1 MAAPITVNQSTTLV
15 QVDTSVLQPDGYVV
29 RLSSVNTP
37 GALITI
43 RDITGNASANNQIFV
58 STMQDI
64 RFLDGGG
71 VNSNLYRINQ
81 PYGFLTITPKTSTLW
96 GVTNTFAF
104 PDVSAAANIN
114 NLTASSITINNSY
127 LNRAIISTAYISTLS
142 TDNVFIRANISIG
155 QSTIGHAGHF
165 VCSVR
170 SLEDIIAGG
179 TFYGGSTVSTTFG
192 NITSTLTVP
201 FISTNSIEIYGL
213 LRSASTI
220 STLGPL
226 FVGSSISTT
235 GNLAVGGSTFIQGE
249 LRVLQNAIFNSSLS
263 TIFSLGVGRETQ
275 LYSSLTVRHDILANT
290 HISTLS
296 NVNVGGALSVMKTA
310 FFTDHVST
318 QSNVTVGGALSVM
331 STFYTFGN
339 SVLNSSLNVV
349 GAVSTLSNVYIASTL
364 SVGRDLVVF
373 GNVNFNNGLNLQN
386 ISVLQDL
393 FVNNTISTYSSI
405 VAGQFLRVMG
415 STFLIGPVSTLSN
428 VDVGG
433 AISTMGNLTV
443 LGDTYLRSN
452 VVIQSSLSTI
462 GNLNVF
468 GFLSTLSSVN
478 IAHNLQ
484 VQSNVFVGSSL
495 STVGSAAFHSSVQI
509 RGGLSVFS
517 SVAIQFDLDVGR
529 NLNARNLVMNGS
541 TIISTLAVTNTVGFG
556 LNLST
561 STLHFGLFSTLGA
574 MDIGGK
580 ISTTNSLIVGSTIDS
595 QFVTVRSNSS
605 TLGNV
610 GVGSN
615 IFALRNIF
623 SGEST
628 IVGGG
633 FYGTNQAFFNNSLY
647 SRSLTIESGS
657 ELSGTTRMF
666 GETFTE
672 DRLTAKSGIFVYDAT
687 NEGVQNRISNDTY
700 MSSLKT
706 SSITVYNFQSTIGQM
721 AIFSSL
727 QVQGGLSVFSSLG
740 VACNADVGALLTAS
754 SIITRSLRLS
764 TLDILQQSNFV
775 LYVSSSTLHAG
786 LFSTSGEIFSGRLIS
801 TTSSLAVGDNVNF
814 YRNLTIGGNTV
825 TGGIF
830 QAGGAATL
838 SNILQVAQAAT
849 LSNTLNVGGVTTL
862 SDTLRVE
869 NATSLSNTLGVRL
882 ATTLSNTLAVGLATT
897 LSNTLQVVGDAT
909 LQSGLIVPFI
919 FNSSI
924 RTSSILTSTLTASNV
939 STSIANISSLIVG
952 TTIRYILT
960 ATLGGVILR
969 TSDYGSSYT
978 TATQTIL
985 TTINSIKTNGN
996 VSVAVGAASSGKP
1009 IVYSYD
1015 GLTWTRATGGVDTAV
1030 NDLIWTGSQ
1039 FVAVGTVFQTS
1050 TDGVTWATV
1059 TLPTTPNTPP
1069 ATITAVGW
1077 NGSYYVL
1084 TSSTRIYNYNP
1095 STATITEVNSSFTAI
1110 YKVIWTGSFWLI
1122 GGDGA
1127 YDIASFNG
1135 TTLTQLGY
1143 TNSPVN
1149 SIASNGKTVVAVGNG
1164 ILAYSSDGIIWSS
1177 GSNPFSPATSIND
1190 VIWDGANFV
1199 AFFTGGSKL
1208 ARSSDGITWTPAAT
1222 VTTNQLYRGT
1232 AYMYTTAL
1240 KQNLGGLLTAD
1251 SISTTGFVTVGDF
1264 LRVGQSTLVVQ
1275 DSTRT
1280 VGINCNSPSYPVD
1293 VNGIINAKFIYQNG
1307 EPYQPPPTTGDI
1319 TIINLKAS
1327 TITAAFSATI
1337 KNTTVQPK
1345 FIISGQI
1352 PSGATTVYKLY
1363 VGASLTSMT
1372 DITITGSP
1380 IALNYT
1386 FYTGSTWYLGGKRT
1400 TTASGLYSSTDAVS
1414 WTLISPSGEFPNSF
1428 VNYIVSNGN
1437 YSLICGA
1444 DTTVNTTTRS
1454 SRSIVKTTNFTSF
1467 TASSTTAGSLSFR
1480 AQCLAA
1486 AWNGTLWVAVG
1497 QDTDSSTYIGP
1508 TIKYSYDGTNWSPA
1522 MNAFG
1527 ANTSSTSSIGY
1538 SVVWNGYLFV
1548 AGADDSTCSLKY
1560 SYNGIVWYN
1569 CRGSF
1574 GLTSLTKVISWSGKR
1589 FVAIQAV
1596 YASGNHILYSDDGI
1610 TWSRSGQTVS
1620 NPYSLVWT
1628 GTQFVVGTSKSAV
1641 LPKTFVSENG
1651 IYWTEVTPSVAY
1663 NTELIMNSMTYS
1675 FNTVPDLTLGN
1686 TTFYANQQPQ
1696 TLGAAS
1702 SINTVLLM
1710 SNALL
1715 LNDLYTDTSGKVGV
1729 NCNSPQVALD
1739 VNGFAKINN
1748 TMTPTV
1754 WICIGVQSS
1763 VDGIYVSI
1771 DNGSTWILAYTYS
1784 DLAANLRPICWDGK
1798 RWLAILSNLTVITST
1813 TGFNWSVVPNVSGL
1827 TGITLIKLIWTGTYY
1842 IGISLEG
1849 AIVRSLD
1856 GITWTSANVFATAGT
1871 DIVYNGRI
1879 LVAVGTGT
1887 IATAIKYST
1896 DHGSTWLNAT
1906 GAITNSAVC
1915 VATNGKIW
1923 LVGYSGGILYSL
1935 NGLSY
1940 AQATSF
1946 TLPYSIAWNGT
1957 VFVAVGQDTTA
1968 NIKYSYDGITWTN
1981 SRLDLGS
1988 SYFTQ
1993 GGSAVAWNGSLFIAV
2008 GRSPSNSEYK
2018 SSTDGIT
2025 WRNMAVSG
2033 SPSLYVNVI
2042 RFSSNV
2048 DPDLQVENLTLYGKN
2063 QYPLLTSTNT
2073 IHLSP
2078 STIVLNNT
2086 LSVGADGNVDINGE
2100 IDMGVAKTNIT
2111 SGSIPSNLAIT
2122 FAGSVLLDASGN
2134 YVFGSTNGTGSA
2146 ARFQNIHGVTT
2157 GLDGTIYVFE
2167 HLPTNARI
2175 RKITQAGVVTT
2186 LTSGVN
2192 AFPLSG
2198 VVDSDGNVY
2207 CVTEGIIQKVTSA
2220 GVITTVA
2227 GSITG
2232 GYVNATGVAARFRS
2246 RNIAIGIDGNLY
2258 VTNDTN
2264 RCIRKI
2270 IPSTGVVTTF
2280 AGALPDASGNGTAG
2294 FIDGVGT
2301 AARFIEPHGII
2312 SGKDGHLYVAD
2323 STSIRK
2329 ITLDGVVTTIAGSS
2343 FGGYDDGIGIAAR
2356 FTNAMGISMDTL
2368 GNIYVT
2374 EKYLRKITPEGVV
2387 TTIFTVKFDRVYF
2400 IDIDI
2405 YGNLFYAE
2413 FDEHVVKK
2421 IPAAMFYDN
2430 SMSITKLIG
2439 NTISNSNI
2447 FITESSVSKNDLS
2460 RQNIRMLVAV
2470 GGNDNASRQR
2480 TIQYSTDSGLSWKN
2494 RMTGGFYYQGFQVVY
2509 SGSIWVAIG
2518 QDNRNDGHI
2527 QWSTDGINW
2536 NYPTLIESAFFGTAL
2551 GYNGSRWLA
2560 SFRSVDNT
2568 TSFLQ
2573 FSSDGK
2579 NWTRTAAI
2587 PTNQN
2592 ETRAFAWSSSLGLW
2606 VAAGNLSSGTSS
2618 LQTLQWSADGITWNN
2633 ALSDAFVNPPISGAN
2648 SQGGYGVTWNGS
2660 YFIATG
2666 AGSSAANTIL
2676 RSIDGK
2682 NWTNCTS
2689 GGFGIQGFSAAWS
2702 PELSLWVAVGY
2713 NSLTTGVYTGMVKT
2727 STDGLVWTNTSTTW
2741 TGSSAGNMSVKWT
2754 GTSFILG
2761 RFNNSAPMLISRNGI
2776 QWYATTN
2783 NFILNCVDAVAGFG
2797 SETINTLALEGNT
2810 RLLGNVAIGSSNV
2823 ERPGSVVT
2831 AWSGYGTSLD
2841 LTLNGD
2847 VNTSRYDDILT
2858 VDSDLK
2864 GRLYVYT
2871 KKNSTTR
2878 QIRRITNGTSSLLFE
2893 ITCGS
2898 GNHVP
2903 LHVARTYT
2911 IFYGIS
2917 AATSPFNTTI
2927 IERRIS
2933 TDAGSSYGTASQ
2945 IITGRTNVTA
2955 ILQSY
2960 NNLGLLYY
2968 VDNYAICMFES
2979 ATTTILAG
2987 SILVTGNEDSSIG
3000 IQARFGKITAICIDS
3015 TETYMYILDSGNST
3029 IRRMTLIAPYE
3040 VITYAGSSEGY
3051 ADGFRLNAKF
3061 SFPLG
3066 LVCDANNNL
3075 YVGDN
3080 NNHRVRFIDTTTGI
3094 VYTAAGRGTS
3104 GRDSGVGERATF
3116 WFPRGITVTPDGY
3129 IYVGTAN
3136 GSAENKIAQLT
3147 PFYPNVMSVNGT
3159 VSINSVPDSTFALNV
3174 GGNVN
3179 MNGRLRIND
3188 GIQFLSRI
3196 TLNDNINDSP
3206 SYGIGIAD
3214 TDNILLGGN
3223 TGLDNNSLQIA
3234 SYFGINFIGGITG
3247 WATNASHMAITNGRV
3262 GIQNK
3267 NPLHTLDV
3275 NGNIRMTGTT
3285 MYIGSTDSGNLSNF
3299 IRFSGTFN
3307 DFGGNHTVIAER
3319 RWAGLED
3326 SELVLFKGNDVTD
3339 RVRVLTTGG
3348 FQVDI
3353 APLGTWDD
3361 SSAIPTPSRPAL
3373 LNVIPQG
3380 AVVIPGG
3387 YDENYV
3393 RNIIGTGANQT
3404 MTPRL
3409 QVGQLAIGPYY
3420 TGSPEQTVIRSE
3432 GLLRIE
3438 SGANEVIIQRTLI
3451 RENRI
3456 KSSYGQLQIDG
3467 ENSTVF
3473 IPSGYTSANNIGILG
3488 TGAGQAMTA
3497 NLRVGDICLGTGF
3510 AGGQAGIIFGVSGLM
3525 IQSSNGIVSIP
3536 RNELEVGNMI
3546 KTPSLK
3552 STGYGNAFDPANMH
3566 QVQGNVQGLYTSW
3579 NYSGGNGEGNFINVH
3594 STGGFNWMK
3603 VVGWSGTSISQP
3615 GLVSIMSLTQAGVL
3629 SVVSVTQTSDIR
3641 LKENIVTID
3650 SPLDKI
3656 MMMRGVYYTRKEYPE
3671 CRNIG
3676 VIAQEIEKVLP
3687 EVVFTDT
3694 EKEKYKSVSYGN
3706 IVAILIEG
3714 IKAQQVI
3721 IDSQAAEIASLKATV
3736 AAILQKYPV

>member
-1 MAAPITVNQSTTLV
+1 
-15 QVDTSVLQPDGYVV
+15 
-29 RLSSVNTP
+29 
-37 GALITI
+37 
-43 RDITGNASANNQIFV
+43 
-58 STMQDI
+58 
-64 RFLDGGG
+64 
-71 VNSNLYRINQ
+71 
-81 PYGFLTITPKTSTLW
+81 
-96 GVTNTFAF
+96 
-104 PDVSAAANIN
+104 
-114 NLTASSITINNSY
+114 
-127 LNRAIISTAYISTLS
+127 
-142 TDNVFIRANISIG
+142 
-155 QSTIGHAGHF
+155 
-165 VCSVR
+165 
-170 SLEDIIAGG
+170 
-179 TFYGGSTVSTTFG
+179 
-192 NITSTLTVP
+192 
-201 FISTNSIEIYGL
+201 
-213 LRSASTI
+213 
-220 STLGPL
+220 
-226 FVGSSISTT
+226 
-235 GNLAVGGSTFIQGE
+235 
-249 LRVLQNAIFNSSLS
+249 
-263 TIFSLGVGRETQ
+263 
-275 LYSSLTVRHDILANT
+275 
-290 HISTLS
+290 
-296 NVNVGGALSVMKTA
+296 
-310 FFTDHVST
+310 
-318 QSNVTVGGALSVM
+318 
-331 STFYTFGN
+331 
-339 SVLNSSLNVV
+339 
-349 GAVSTLSNVYIASTL
+349 
-364 SVGRDLVVF
+364 
-373 GNVNFNNGLNLQN
+373 
-386 ISVLQDL
+386 
-393 FVNNTISTYSSI
+393 
-405 VAGQFLRVMG
+405 
-415 STFLIGPVSTLSN
+415 
-428 VDVGG
+428 
-433 AISTMGNLTV
+433 
-443 LGDTYLRSN
+443 
-452 VVIQSSLSTI
+452 
-462 GNLNVF
+462 
-468 GFLSTLSSVN
+468 
-478 IAHNLQ
+478 
-484 VQSNVFVGSSL
+484 
-495 STVGSAAFHSSVQI
+495 
-509 RGGLSVFS
+509 
-517 SVAIQFDLDVGR
+517 
-529 NLNARNLVMNGS
+529 
-541 TIISTLAVTNTVGFG
+541 
-556 LNLST
+556 
-561 STLHFGLFSTLGA
+561 
-574 MDIGGK
+574 
-580 ISTTNSLIVGSTIDS
+580 
-595 QFVTVRSNSS
+595 
-605 TLGNV
+605 
-610 GVGSN
+610 
-615 IFALRNIF
+615 
-623 SGEST
+623 
-628 IVGGG
+628 
-633 FYGTNQAFFNNSLY
+633 
-647 SRSLTIESGS
+647 
-657 ELSGTTRMF
+657 
-666 GETFTE
+666 
-672 DRLTAKSGIFVYDAT
+672 
-687 NEGVQNRISNDTY
+687 
-700 MSSLKT
+700 
-706 SSITVYNFQSTIGQM
+706 
-721 AIFSSL
+721 
-727 QVQGGLSVFSSLG
+727 
-740 VACNADVGALLTAS
+740 
-754 SIITRSLRLS
+754 
-764 TLDILQQSNFV
+764 
-775 LYVSSSTLHAG
+775 
-786 LFSTSGEIFSGRLIS
+786 
-801 TTSSLAVGDNVNF
+801 
-814 YRNLTIGGNTV
+814 
-825 TGGIF
+825 
-830 QAGGAATL
+830 
-838 SNILQVAQAAT
+838 
-849 LSNTLNVGGVTTL
+849 
-862 SDTLRVE
+862 
-869 NATSLSNTLGVRL
+869 
-882 ATTLSNTLAVGLATT
+882 
-897 LSNTLQVVGDAT
+897 
-909 LQSGLIVPFI
+909 
-919 FNSSI
+919 
-924 RTSSILTSTLTASNV
+924 
-939 STSIANISSLIVG
+939 
-952 TTIRYILT
+952 
-960 ATLGGVILR
+960 
-969 TSDYGSSYT
+969 
-978 TATQTIL
+978 
-985 TTINSIKTNGN
+985 
-996 VSVAVGAASSGKP
+996 
-1009 IVYSYD
+1009 
-1015 GLTWTRATGGVDTAV
+1015 
-1030 NDLIWTGSQ
+1030 
-1039 FVAVGTVFQTS
+1039 
-1050 TDGVTWATV
+1050 
-1059 TLPTTPNTPP
+1059 
-1069 ATITAVGW
+1069 
-1077 NGSYYVL
+1077 
-1084 TSSTRIYNYNP
+1084 
-1095 STATITEVNSSFTAI
+1095 
-1110 YKVIWTGSFWLI
+1110 
-1122 GGDGA
+1122 
-1127 YDIASFNG
+1127 
-1135 TTLTQLGY
+1135 
-1143 TNSPVN
+1143 
-1149 SIASNGKTVVAVGNG
+1149 
-1164 ILAYSSDGIIWSS
+1164 
-1177 GSNPFSPATSIND
+1177 
-1190 VIWDGANFV
+1190 
-1199 AFFTGGSKL
+1199 
-1208 ARSSDGITWTPAAT
+1208 
-1222 VTTNQLYRGT
+1222 
-1232 AYMYTTAL
+1232 
-1240 KQNLGGLLTAD
+1240 
-1251 SISTTGFVTVGDF
+1251 
-1264 LRVGQSTLVVQ
+1264 
-1275 DSTRT
+1275 
-1280 VGINCNSPSYPVD
+1280 
-1293 VNGIINAKFIYQNG
+1293 
-1307 EPYQPPPTTGDI
+1307 
-1319 TIINLKAS
+1319 
-1327 TITAAFSATI
+1327 
-1337 KNTTVQPK
+1337 
-1345 FIISGQI
+1345 
-1352 PSGATTVYKLY
+1352 
-1363 VGASLTSMT
+1363 
-1372 DITITGSP
+1372 
-1380 IALNYT
+1380 
-1386 FYTGSTWYLGGKRT
+1386 
-1400 TTASGLYSSTDAVS
+1400 
-1414 WTLISPSGEFPNSF
+1414 
-1428 VNYIVSNGN
+1428 
-1437 YSLICGA
+1437 
-1444 DTTVNTTTRS
+1444 
-1454 SRSIVKTTNFTSF
+1454 
-1467 TASSTTAGSLSFR
+1467 
-1480 AQCLAA
+1480 
-1486 AWNGTLWVAVG
+1486 
-1497 QDTDSSTYIGP
+1497 
-1508 TIKYSYDGTNWSPA
+1508 
-1522 MNAFG
+1522 
-1527 ANTSSTSSIGY
+1527 
-1538 SVVWNGYLFV
+1538 
-1548 AGADDSTCSLKY
+1548 
-1560 SYNGIVWYN
+1560 
-1569 CRGSF
+1569 
-1574 GLTSLTKVISWSGKR
+1574 
-1589 FVAIQAV
+1589 
-1596 YASGNHILYSDDGI
+1596 
-1610 TWSRSGQTVS
+1610 
-1620 NPYSLVWT
+1620 
-1628 GTQFVVGTSKSAV
+1628 
-1641 LPKTFVSENG
+1641 
-1651 IYWTEVTPSVAY
+1651 
-1663 NTELIMNSMTYS
+1663 MNSMTYS

-1906 GAITNSAVC
+1906 GAITNSALC

-1946 TLPYSIAWNGT
+1946 TQPYSIAWNGT

-1993 GGSAVAWNGSLFIAV
+1993 DGSAVAWNGSLFIAV

-2134 YVFGSTNGTGSA
+2134 YVFGSTDGTGSA

-2227 GSITG
+2227 GSITA
-2232 GYVNATGVAARFRS
+2232 GYANGTGVAARFRS
-2246 RNIAIGIDGNLY
+2246 R
-2258 VTNDTN
+2258 N

-2368 GNIYVT
+2368 GNIYVI

-2413 FDEHVVKK
+2413 FDENVVKK

-2470 GGNDNASRQR
+2470 GGNSNASRQR
-2480 TIQYSTDSGLSWKN
+2480 TIQYSTDGGLSWKN
-2494 RMTGGFYYQGFQVVY
+2494 CITGGFFYQGFQVVY
-2509 SGSIWVAIG
+2509 NGSIWVAIG

-2536 NYPTLIESAFFGTAL
+2536 NYPTVIESAFFGTAL

-2579 NWTRTAAI
+2579 NWTRTAI

-2592 ETRAFAWSSSLGLW
+2592 DTQAFAWSSSLSLW
-2606 VAAGNLSSGTSS
+2606 VAAGNLSSGTNS

-2689 GGFGIQGFSAAWS
+2689 GGFGIQAFSAAWS

-2727 STDGLVWTNTSTTW
+2727 STDGLVWTNTTTTW

-2783 NFILNCVDAVAGFG
+2783 NFILNCVDVVAGFG

-2841 LTLNGD
+2841 LTVNGD
-2847 VNTSRYDDILT
+2847 VNNSRYDDILT

-2917 AATSPFNTTI
+2917 AATTPFNTTI

-2979 ATTTILAG
+2979 STTTILAG
-2987 SILVTGNEDSSIG
+2987 SILVTGNEDSAIG
-3000 IQARFGKITAICIDS
+3000 IQARFGRITAICIDS

-3040 VITYAGSSEGY
+3040 VITYAGTSEGY

-3061 SFPLG
+3061 SLPLG

-3196 TLNDNINDSP
+3196 TLNDNVNDSP

-3353 APLGTWDD
+3353 APLGTWDV

-3373 LNVIPQG
+3373 LNVIPEG
-3380 AVVIPGG
+3380 AVIIPGG
-3387 YDENYV
+3387 YDANYI
-3393 RNIIGTGANQT
+3393 RYITGTGSGQA

-3409 QVGQLAIGPYY
+3409 QVGDLAIGPYY
-3420 TGSPEQTVIRSE
+3420 TGTPPATVIRSE
-3432 GLLRIE
+3432 TYLRIE
-3438 SGANEVIIQRTLI
+3438 SGENEVSIQ
-3451 RENRI
+3451 
-3456 KSSYGQLQIDG
+3456 D
-3467 ENSTVF
+3467 TV
-3473 IPSGYTSANNIGILG
+3473 IGI
-3488 TGAGQAMTA
+3488 T
-3497 NLRVGDICLGTGF
+3497 
-3510 AGGQAGIIFGVSGLM
+3510 
-3525 IQSSNGIVSIP
+3525 GIV
-3536 RNELEVGNMI
+3536 
-3546 KTPSLK
+3546 KTATLK
-3552 STGYGNAFDPANMH
+3552 TTGYGLTFPYAAAHLVEGNI
-3566 QVQGNVQGLYTSW
+3566 QGSYTSW
-3579 NYSGGNGEGNFINVH
+3579 NYTGIGEANFINIH
-3594 STGGFNWMK
+3594 TAGGFKWLK
-3603 VVGWSGTSISQP
+3603 VRGWSGSSINPNQS
-3615 GLVSIMSLTQAGVL
+3615 GLISIMHLEQNGNLTTTGT
-3629 SVVSVTQTSDIR
+3629 VTESSDIR
-3641 LKENIVTID
+3641 FKENIVTID

-3656 MMMRGVYYTRKEYPE
+3656 MMMRGVYYTRKESPE
-3671 CRNIG
+3671 SRNIG